1 MRIDPPIAST
11 GTRIHTP
18 MSLRIVVVDDNV
30 DLVDSL
36 ISVLEHLGHDAVG
49 ATSGAEGV
57 QLIEERRPD
66 VALVDVGMPGM
77 SGFDVATHIRR
88 RPWGHAT
95 VLIALTGWGGDDD
108 RDLCRDAGFD
118 HVALKPVD
126 LDYLQ
131 VMLERV
137 GACTPHSVS
146 AVTQAGQTDSPFGS
160 AQP

>member
-1 MRIDPPIAST
+1 
-11 GTRIHTP
+11 

-36 ISVLEHLGHDAVG
+36 LSVLQHLGHDAEG
-49 ATSGAEGV
+49 ATSGADGV
-57 QLIEERRPD
+57 RLIDERRPD
-66 VALVDVGMPGM
+66 VALIDVSMPGM
-77 SGFDVATHIRR
+77 NGFDVATQVRR
-88 RPWGHAT
+88 RVWGHAT
-95 VLIALTGWGGDDD
+95 VLIALTGWGRDED
-108 RDLCRDAGFD
+108 REQCRDAGFD

-137 GACTPHSVS
+137 GACTPHTVPAVNQAARAQS
-146 AVTQAGQTDSPFGS
+146 ALGA